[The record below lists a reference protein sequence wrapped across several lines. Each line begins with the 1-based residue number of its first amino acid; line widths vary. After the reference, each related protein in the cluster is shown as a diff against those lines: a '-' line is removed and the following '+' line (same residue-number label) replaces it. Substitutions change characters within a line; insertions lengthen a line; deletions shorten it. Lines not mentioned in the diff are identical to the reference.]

1 MVVSSH
7 EAGLNV
13 LLVRHG
19 ESQNNPMYAQIFNPV
34 AAQPSSSDA
43 KRAAEVEWLARR
55 FDDPA
60 LTAKGFAEA
69 KAFASAYGPRI
80 ARSVGPSGR
89 AHVFVSPF
97 LRTCSTAA
105 PIVEELGDRCAAR
118 VRPDLFEVG
127 GCYTEV
133 AGGGRGGPGRCL
145 TAAEIEARFGYDV
158 SALAAAGRPRG
169 EGWYAGGWETDLE
182 GRARAAAVADWL
194 RSPELRA
201 ECANAGGVG
210 SWAVLVMHGH
220 FIDLLI
226 KALLGTAD
234 DPAGDQPGK
243 NTIFR
248 ARSFATPNAST
259 AHFLIAGGRVVVNYI
274 GRTEHLSAL

>member
-1 MVVSSH
+1 M
-7 EAGLNV
+7 

-19 ESQNNPMYAQIFNPV
+19 ESQNNPMWAEIFDPV
-34 AAQPSSSDA
+34 AAAPPGSQA
-43 KRAAEVEWLARR
+43 KLAAEVEWLARR
-55 FDDPA
+55 LDDPA
-60 LTAKGFAEA
+60 LTAKGADEAQRFADGYA
-69 KAFASAYGPRI
+69 PRI
-80 ARSVGPSGR
+80 AESVGRGR

-105 PIVEELGDRCAAR
+105 PIVRELGDRCAAK

-145 TAAEIEARFGYDV
+145 TVAEIEARFAYDV
-158 SALAAAGRPRG
+158 SALSAAGRPRG
-169 EGWYAGGWETDLE
+169 EGWYAGGWETDAE

-194 RSPELRA
+194 RSPELLA
-201 ECANAGGVG
+201 ECSNGGADG

-226 KALLGTAD
+226 KALLGIAD
-234 DPAGDQPGK
+234 DPADDLQGG
-243 NTIFR
+243 NTMFR
-248 ARSFATPNAST
+248 ERSFATPNAST
-259 AHFLIAGGRVVVNYI
+259 AHFVIAGGRVVVKYI
-274 GRTEHLSAL
+274 GRTEHLSAI